1 MASDSGL
8 DRYLAMHYGAKSI
21 AELSEITGVPEAD
34 IATRVRAYYDNT
46 ILTAE
51 DQYAQQVLQLRELVS
66 ESLQRAKNAGDRDGS
81 AWATSGKNALQA
93 LSKLQSDWERRQAE
107 NSAERDAI
115 YARQLLRIVE
125 RAVDRSIGSLVER
138 FEGADRDEIEAEFQK
153 NLMLVAAEVDAGE
166 Q

>member
-21 AELSEITGVPEAD
+21 SELSEITGVPEAD
-34 IATRVRAYYDNT
+34 IAARVRAYYDNT

-66 ESLQRAKNAGDRDGS
+66 ESLLRAKNAGDRDGS

-93 LSKLQSDWERRQAE
+93 LSKLQSDWEKRQNE
-107 NSAERDAI
+107 NSTERDAL
-115 YARQLLRIVE
+115 YGRMLLNLIT
-125 RAVDRSIGSLVER
+125 RATDRSIGTLVER
-138 FEGADRDEIEAEFQK
+138 FPDLEQEAVESIFQK
-153 NLMLVAAEVDAGE
+153 HLLAVAAEVDAGE
-166 Q
+166 